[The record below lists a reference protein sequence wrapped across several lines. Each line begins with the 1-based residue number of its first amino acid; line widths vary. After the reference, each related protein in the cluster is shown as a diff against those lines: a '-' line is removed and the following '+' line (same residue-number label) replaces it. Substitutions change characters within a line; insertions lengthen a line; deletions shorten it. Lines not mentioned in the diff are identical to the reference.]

1 MFQMKERDKTPEEGL
16 RKVEINNL
24 PDNEF
29 KIRIIKKLNKLGR
42 KVHEYSDKFNKDLG
56 NIKKN
61 QRASQV
67 ALVVKNPLVMQ
78 ETKETW
84 VRPLD
89 WEDPLEEDM
98 ATHSSILSW
107 RIPWTAEPGKLQ
119 SRGLKE
125 LDRLK

>member
-1 MFQMKERDKTPEEGL
+1 MFQLKERDKTPEEGL
-16 RKVEINNL
+16 RKVEINNS

-42 KVHEYSDKFNKDLG
+42 KVDEYSDKFNKDLG

-67 ALVVKNPLVMQ
+67 ALAVKNPLAMQ

-84 VRPLD
+84 VRSLD
-89 WEDPLEEDM
+89 WEDPLEEGM
-98 ATHSSILSW
+98 ATHSSILAW
-107 RIPWTAEPGKLQ
+107 RIPM
-119 SRGLKE
+119 
-125 LDRLK
+125 DREAWWAI

>member
-1 MFQMKERDKTPEEGL
+1 MFQLKERDKTPEERL
-16 RKVEINNL
+16 RKVEINNS

-42 KVHEYSDKFNKDLG
+42 KVDEYSDKFNKDLG

-67 ALVVKNPLVMQ
+67 ALAVKNPLAMQ

-84 VRPLD
+84 VRSLD
-89 WEDPLEEDM
+89 W
-98 ATHSSILSW
+98 
-107 RIPWTAEPGKLQ
+107 
-119 SRGLKE
+119 
-125 LDRLK
+125 

>member
-1 MFQMKERDKTPEEGL
+1 M
-16 RKVEINNL
+16 EINNL

-98 ATHSSILSW
+98 ATHSNIRSW
-107 RIPWTAEPGKLQ
+107 RIPM
-119 SRGLKE
+119 
-125 LDRLK
+125 DREAWWAV

>member
-1 MFQMKERDKTPEEGL
+1 M
-16 RKVEINNL
+16 EINNL

-67 ALVVKNPLVMQ
+67 ELVVKNPSASAGG
-78 ETKETW
+78 
-84 VRPLD
+84 VRDVGLIPGSGRSPGRGHGNPLQYSR
-89 WEDPLEEDM
+89 LENP
-98 ATHSSILSW
+98 T
-107 RIPWTAEPGKLQ
+107 
-119 SRGLKE
+119 
-125 LDRLK
+125 DRRDS

>member
-1 MFQMKERDKTPEEGL
+1 MFQLKERDKTPEERL
-16 RKVEINNL
+16 RKVEINNS

-42 KVHEYSDKFNKDLG
+42 KVDEYSDKFNKDLG

-67 ALVVKNPLVMQ
+67 ALAVKNPLAMQ

-84 VRPLD
+84 VRSLD
-89 WEDPLEEDM
+89 WEDPLEEGM
-98 ATHSSILSW
+98 ATHSSILAW
-107 RIPWTAEPGKLQ
+107 RIPM
-119 SRGLKE
+119 
-125 LDRLK
+125 DREAWWAI